1 MNCYVRCW
9 LFFDLNSRIVFTGT
23 TKVDVPYKIG
33 DKSVDIMLEVSN
45 LEKKE
50 TVSIDTI
57 SNQELSEVTN

>member
-1 MNCYVRCW
+1 M
-9 LFFDLNSRIVFTGT
+9 
-23 TKVDVPYKIG
+23 DVPYKIG
-33 DKSVDIMLEVSN
+33 DKTVDVMLEVLN